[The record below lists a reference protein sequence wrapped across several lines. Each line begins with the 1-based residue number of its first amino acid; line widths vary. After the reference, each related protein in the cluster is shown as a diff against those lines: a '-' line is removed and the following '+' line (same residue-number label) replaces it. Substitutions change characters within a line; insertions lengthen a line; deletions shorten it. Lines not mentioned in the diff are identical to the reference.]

1 MNTLITTFIMTLTLM
16 LSMSCSEHDLTD
28 PKVDLVMVEI
38 HLQSGFEGYLVL
50 MEFNGDEY
58 FRSELSESVPFAGPL
73 ATFSTLLPRGQN
85 HFYTFWGQAGNQ
97 VWNEDSVDIQ
107 FDNAEKYFLGVNVY
121 ADTLNVVVQDSTF
134 LYL

>member
-1 MNTLITTFIMTLTLM
+1 MTLTLM
-16 LSMSCSEHDLTD
+16 LSMSCSEDD
-28 PKVDLVMVEI
+28 SADLVMVDI
-38 HLQSGFEGYLVL
+38 HLQSGFEGHLVL

-58 FRSELSESVPFAGPL
+58 FRAELSESVPFAGPL

-85 HFYTFWGQAGNQ
+85 HFYAFWGQAGNQ

-107 FDNAEKYFLGVNVY
+107 FDNAEKYFLGVNAY
-121 ADTLNVVVQDSTF
+121 ADTLIVVVQDSTF